1 MSVTIKRN
9 TVIVDVEDLDI
20 YAAGSL
26 KDALFDLLDKG
37 KKKVSVDLAK
47 VNRITTPAI
56 QVLISAGKT
65 FAEFNVS
72 SVSESLA
79 VELKRLGVEL

>member
-9 TVIVDVEDLDI
+9 CVVVDVEDLDI

-26 KDALFDLLDKG
+26 KDALSTLFDKG

-47 VNRITTPAI
+47 VSRITTPAI

-65 FAEFNVS
+65 FAEFNVTS
-72 SVSESLA
+72 INETLA

>member
-9 TVIVDVEDLDI
+9 TVIVEVEDLDI

-26 KDALFDLLDKG
+26 KDALFGLLDKG
-37 KKKVSVDLAK
+37 KRKVSVDLAK

>member
-9 TVIVDVEDLDI
+9 VVVVDVEDLDI

-26 KDALFDLLDKG
+26 KDALFGLFDKG
-37 KKKVSVDLAK
+37 KRKVSVDLAR

-56 QVLISAGKT
+56 QVLISAGRT
-65 FAEFNVS
+65 FAEFKVS
-72 SVSESLA
+72 SVSEPLA
-79 VELKRLGVEL
+79 GELKRLGVEL

>member
-9 TVIVDVEDLDI
+9 TVVVDVEDLDI

-26 KDALFDLLDKG
+26 KDALCGLFDKG
-37 KKKVSVDLAK
+37 KRKVSVDLAK
-47 VNRITTPAI
+47 VARITTPAI

-65 FAEFNVS
+65 FAEFNVTS
-72 SVSESLA
+72 ISESLA

>member
-9 TVIVDVEDLDI
+9 NVIVDVEDLDI

-26 KDALFDLLDKG
+26 KDALFGLFEKG

-47 VNRITTPAI
+47 VNKITTPAI

-65 FAEFNVS
+65 FAEFNVT
-72 SVSESLA
+72 SVSEPLA

>member
-9 TVIVDVEDLDI
+9 IVIVDVEDLDI

-26 KDALFDLLDKG
+26 REALSGIFDKG
-37 KKKVSVDLAK
+37 KRKVSVDLAK
-47 VNRITTPAI
+47 VTRITTPAI

-65 FAEFNVS
+65 FTEFNVTS
-72 SVSESLA
+72 ISEPLA

>member
-9 TVIVDVEDLDI
+9 VVVVDMEDLDI

-26 KDALFDLLDKG
+26 KDALFGLFEKG
-37 KKKVSVDLAK
+37 KKKVSVDLVR

-56 QVLISAGKT
+56 QVLISAGRT
-65 FAEFNVS
+65 FAEFKVN
-72 SVSESLA
+72 SVSEELA